1 MITGGDFCLKTSLN
15 IEPFINGFKYKPLRF
30 EISCTSIPGLWGF
43 FVFFVGFFL
52 YFIKQ
57 GSSPVQWEMALKYI
71 GTELQELT

>member
-1 MITGGDFCLKTSLN
+1 MALNTNHYVLKSPVL
-15 IEPFINGFKYKPLRF
+15 PFLGCGVFLF
-30 EISCTSIPGLWGF
+30 
-43 FVFFVGFFL
+43 FFVGFFL